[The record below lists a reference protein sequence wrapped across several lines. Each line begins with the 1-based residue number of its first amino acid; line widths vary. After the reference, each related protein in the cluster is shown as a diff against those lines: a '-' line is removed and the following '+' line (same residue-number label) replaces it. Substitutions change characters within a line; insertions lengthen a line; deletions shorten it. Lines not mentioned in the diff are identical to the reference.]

1 MSDPE
6 SLPQDGEAGVPEDG
20 AFDGDATTGATP
32 AGIAPDGNDALPNDG
47 TQPPIDGGVMGA
59 VAGEESAIG
68 ATGETVSADRDG
80 ELPPEEQGR

>member
-1 MSDPE
+1 MSDRTAEPH
-6 SLPQDGEAGVPEDG
+6 DGEAGVPEDG

-32 AGIAPDGNDALPNDG
+32 AGIAPDGNDALPDDDA
-47 TQPPIDGGVMGA
+47 QPPIDGGVMGA

-68 ATGETVSADRDG
+68 AVGETVNADRDG